1 MEQPAPEPLNEPTGD
16 AINWEAFYRNY
27 RKPGYVAGFEIVNKL
42 GGGVFGMVF
51 KARKES
57 IGKDYAI
64 KFLKVDDEATRDAV
78 ARELSS
84 VRLFAQVDHPNLVS
98 IEDRGEVDGIPYL
111 IMGYAG
117 QETLRSRLDA
127 GPLDREEA
135 LRIFVQAASGVQ
147 ALHERSLVHFDLKPA
162 NVFLKGEVAR
172 VGDYGLSKLVT
183 ESRHSLSFGRGTPY
197 YMAPEMLKRRGDER
211 SDVYSLGVILYEC
224 LTGDVPFKGD
234 SEWEVL
240 RKHEEEVPILPV
252 GVQGTLRDVV
262 LRCLAKAPEERF
274 ASVKDLIDALSGA
287 RAAPPSASAPGQ
299 AEAEPRPPAGPGIAG
314 ANSGRG
320 TEADSESVR
329 AGGGGGPVEGLF
341 RGFELV
347 VMAILGP
354 ILLLST
360 GLGHVLAFLVR
371 LPGRLLGSAFAI
383 LGYVLIVWLVVVVV
397 FGLLGLVRIVG

>member
-1 MEQPAPEPLNEPTGD
+1 MEAERPQQGTGD
-16 AINWEAFYRNY
+16 DGGIRWESFYQHY
-27 RKPGYVAGFEIVNKL
+27 RKPGYVPGYEILHKL
-42 GGGVFGMVF
+42 GAGVFGIVF

-135 LRIFVQAASGVQ
+135 LRIFVQAARGVQ

-211 SDVYSLGVILYEC
+211 SDVYSLGVILFEC

-240 RKHEEEVPILPV
+240 RKHEEEVPVLPAEV
-252 GVQGTLRDVV
+252 KGSLRDVV

-274 ASVKDLIDALSGA
+274 ASVGELIEALSGSGVTPKP
-287 RAAPPSASAPGQ
+287 RTNPGRRPAATSPAEGAGVAGAEPAAG
-299 AEAEPRPPAGPGIAG
+299 AEAGSVPVDA
-314 ANSGRG
+314 
-320 TEADSESVR
+320 AD
-329 AGGGGGPVEGLF
+329 GGGGPIEALF
-341 RGFELV
+341 RGFEIV

-360 GLGHVLAFLVR
+360 GLGHLLAFLVR

-383 LGYVLIVWLVVVVV
+383 LGYVLIAWLVVVAV
-397 FGLLGLVRIVG
+397 FGLLSIPRIVG